1 MEVMREELKNKISNY
16 QIENDKSLKDM
27 NENLLNLHEQNLV
40 EKEALHNSHTE
51 SLKLDHNR
59 EIEKLI
65 TTQKVAIDELRNSF
79 DEKMSIQIKNYELQV
94 EGGEEV
100 RTSKFKELIIQH
112 QEQMEELKKVKNS
125 YIIEIFILINEILR
139 PLSI

>member
-27 NENLLNLHEQNLV
+27 KENLLNFHKQNLV
-40 EKEALHNSHTE
+40 EKEAFHNSHTE

-65 TTQKVAIDELRNSF
+65 TTQKVAIDELTNSF
-79 DEKMSIQIKNYELQV
+79 DEKMSIQNKNYELQV

-112 QEQMEELKKVKNS
+112 QEQMEELKKVKN
-125 YIIEIFILINEILR
+125 N
-139 PLSI
+139 

>member
-16 QIENDKSLKDM
+16 QTENDKSVKDM
-27 NENLLNLHEQNLV
+27 KENLLNLHKQNLV
-40 EKEALHNSHTE
+40 EKEAFHNSHTE

-65 TTQKVAIDELRNSF
+65 TTQKVAIDELTNSF
-79 DEKMSIQIKNYELQV
+79 DEKMSIQNKNYELQV

-112 QEQMEELKKVKNS
+112 QEQMEELKKVKNN
-125 YIIEIFILINEILR
+125 YIIEIFILINKILR
-139 PLSI
+139 P